1 MFNKALICLEF
12 DSDFPE
18 VGTCLG
24 GLLNLGVKECLV
36 IQFLSYSEAFNA
48 SFSYTTDHLQQNV
61 EKMRLA
67 LEKSG
72 FTADAKTL
80 AGRSPREVYRLAQEQ
95 GCDLV
100 VVEGRF
106 DSLSGEMLAGGIA
119 ASVIHNQTLPTLVL
133 RVEVSKD
140 QGAPC
145 ASMKLCNF
153 KGHVL
158 FPTDFS
164 QNADIAFATLEKLA
178 ERGLSRV
185 TLVHV
190 MDKVRLEPHLTD
202 RIEEFKAHDKQRL
215 QLFEERLRKKGVATV
230 DLQIRYGI
238 PTVEILEAVREA
250 DPTLIV
256 MGSQGRGFVT
266 ELFLGSISHNIVRQ
280 SKTPILLVP
289 LPGHKSAD
297 R

>member
-1 MFNKALICLEF
+1 MFKKALICMEF
-12 DSDFPE
+12 GSDLPE
-18 VGTCLG
+18 VGSCLS

-36 IQFLSYSEAFNA
+36 IQFLSYSEAVNA
-48 SFSYTTDHLQQNV
+48 SFSYSTDDLQKNV

-67 LEKSG
+67 LEKAG
-72 FTADAKTL
+72 FIAEAKSL

-106 DSLSGEMLAGGIA
+106 HSLSGEMLAGGIA

-133 RVEVSKD
+133 RVEVSEE

-145 ASMKLCNF
+145 ERVTLCNF
-153 KGHVL
+153 TGHVL
-158 FPTDFS
+158 LPTDFS
-164 QNADIAFATLEKLA
+164 RNADIAFAELEKLA

-190 MDKVRLEPHLTD
+190 MDNVRLEPHLKD
-202 RIEEFKAHDKQRL
+202 RIEEFTDIDRQRL
-215 QLFEERLRKKGVATV
+215 NILEERLREKGVRAV
-230 DLQIRYGI
+230 DIQIRYGN
-238 PTVEILEAVREA
+238 PTVEILNAVRETGPA
-250 DPTLIV
+250 LIV

-266 ELFLGSISHNIVRQ
+266 ELFLGSVSHNIVRK
-280 SKTPILLVP
+280 SSTPILLIP
-289 LPGHKSAD
+289 LPGRKGQS
-297 R
+297 